1 MIYNIDSNMETLYNP
16 FLEKY
21 QTLHETHP
29 FDKIRIEHYKPAFE
43 EGMRQQNIEIEKIV
57 NNVQS
62 PTFTNTIVA
71 LEHSGKLLERVCQ
84 VFFNLMEAESND
96 DMQKLAQEISPVLT
110 EHANNINLN
119 EQLFLRIKTVYD
131 LEKDQLQGE
140 DKELLQKTY
149 DGFIRNGANLH
160 GKSREYFRA
169 LTMELSK
176 LTVQFAQN
184 TLKEMNAFQL
194 IITDRDE
201 LKGLPDSSI
210 EAAAQLAEEK
220 GVKGW
225 IFTLHAPSYRPFI
238 TYCAD
243 RELRKKMY
251 MAYMTQCTHN
261 NDCNNLDI
269 VVRIVNTRMKI
280 AQVLGYNTYADYVL
294 KKRMAENSDNVY
306 HLLYQLIEAYM
317 PTAHCE
323 MDELHNYAEQLE
335 GHKVDLMPWDWAYY
349 SEKLKNEKYSIDQE
363 LLRPYFELKNVID
376 GVFGLANRLYGITFK
391 ENEKIPVFHPDVKT
405 YEVFDKDGSFL
416 AVLYADF
423 YSRATKQSGA
433 WMTSF
438 KDQWI
443 NDDGNNSRPHIS
455 ITTNFTKPT
464 ATKPALL
471 TLNEV
476 ETFLHEFGHALH
488 GMFANTRY
496 ASMSGTSVY
505 RDFVELPSQIMEN
518 FAIEKDFLH
527 TFAKHY
533 QTGELIPDEYIER
546 IVDAANFN
554 VAYACLRQVSFGLL
568 DMAWYTRSEEFS
580 GDVKEYEEKAWAKA
594 QMFASVPSTC
604 MSVQFSHIMDGG
616 YSAGYYGYK
625 WAEVLDAD
633 AFSVFRD
640 KGIFNRKVADSF
652 RENILSKGG
661 TEHPMTLYKRFR
673 GQEPTIDALLIRN
686 GIKTK

>member
-1 MIYNIDSNMETLYNP
+1 MEILYNP
-16 FLEKY
+16 FLQEYK
-21 QTLHETHP
+21 TIHGVHP
-29 FDKIRIEHYKPAFE
+29 FDKIKLEHYKPAFE
-43 EGMRQQNIEIEKIV
+43 EGMRRQNDEIERIV
-57 NNVQS
+57 NNDEK
-62 PTFTNTIVA
+62 PTFSNTIVA
-71 LEHSGKLLERVCQ
+71 LEHSGELLERVCQ

-96 DMQKLAQEISPVLT
+96 DMQILAQEISPILT
-110 EHANNINLN
+110 EHSNNISLN
-119 EQLFLRIKTVYD
+119 EQLFLRIKSVYENE
-131 LEKDQLQGE
+131 LGQLQNE
-140 DKELLQKTY
+140 DRELLQKTY
-149 DGFIRNGANLH
+149 DSFVRNGANLH
-160 GKSREYFRA
+160 GEDREYFRE
-169 LTMELSK
+169 LSMELSK

-194 IITDRDE
+194 VITNEDE
-201 LKGLPDSSI
+201 LKGLPESSI

-225 IFTLHAPSYRPFI
+225 IFTLHAPSYRPFM

-243 RELRKKMY
+243 RELRRKMY
-251 MAYMTQCTHN
+251 MAYMTQCTHDNDN
-261 NDCNNLDI
+261 NNMDI

-280 AQVLGYNTYADYVL
+280 AQILGYDTYADYVL
-294 KKRMAENSDNVY
+294 KKRMAEKSENVY
-306 HLLYQLIEAYM
+306 HLLYQLIEAYT
-317 PTAHCE
+317 PTARHE
-323 MDELHNYAEQLE
+323 MEEVRNYANQLE
-335 GHKVDLMPWDWAYY
+335 EHEVDLMPWDWAYY

-376 GVFGLANRLYGITFK
+376 GVFGLATRLYGITFK
-391 ENEKIPVFHPDVKT
+391 ENKDIPVFHPDVKT

-423 YSRATKQSGA
+423 YPRETKQSGA

-443 NDDGNNSRPHIS
+443 EESGVNSRPHIS

-464 ATKPALL
+464 ASKPALL
-471 TLNEV
+471 TLSEV

-518 FAIEKDFLH
+518 FAIQKDFLH

-533 QTGELIPDEYIER
+533 QTGELLPDEYVER
-546 IVDAANFN
+546 IVKASNFN

-568 DMAWYTRSEEFS
+568 DMAWYTRSKEFS
-580 GDVKEYEEKAWAKA
+580 GDVKAYEEEAWSKA
-594 QMFASVPSTC
+594 QLFAPVPSTC

-633 AFSVFRD
+633 AFSVFRE
-640 KGIFNRKVADSF
+640 KGIFNREVADSF

-661 TEHPMTLYKRFR
+661 TEHPMVLYKRFR
-673 GQEPTIDALLIRN
+673 GQEPSIEALLVRN
-686 GIKTK
+686 GIITK

>member
-1 MIYNIDSNMETLYNP
+1 MEILYNP
-16 FLEKY
+16 FLQEYK
-21 QTLHETHP
+21 TIHGVHP
-29 FDKIRIEHYKPAFE
+29 FDKIKLEHYKPAFE
-43 EGMRQQNIEIEKIV
+43 EGMRRQNDEIERIV
-57 NNVQS
+57 NNDEK
-62 PTFTNTIVA
+62 PTFSNTIVA
-71 LEHSGKLLERVCQ
+71 LEHSGELLERVCQ

-96 DMQKLAQEISPVLT
+96 DMQILAQEISPILT
-110 EHANNINLN
+110 EHSNNISLN
-119 EQLFLRIKTVYD
+119 EQLFLRIKSVYENE
-131 LEKDQLQGE
+131 LGQLQNE
-140 DKELLQKTY
+140 DRELLQKTY
-149 DGFIRNGANLH
+149 DSFVRNGANLH
-160 GKSREYFRA
+160 GEDREYFRE
-169 LTMELSK
+169 LSMELSK

-194 IITDRDE
+194 VITNEDE
-201 LKGLPDSSI
+201 LKGLPESSI

-225 IFTLHAPSYRPFI
+225 IFTLHAPSYRPFM

-243 RELRKKMY
+243 RELRRKMY
-251 MAYMTQCTHN
+251 MAYMTQCTHDNDN
-261 NDCNNLDI
+261 NNMDI

-280 AQVLGYNTYADYVL
+280 AQILGYDTYADYVL
-294 KKRMAENSDNVY
+294 KKRMAEKSENVY
-306 HLLYQLIEAYM
+306 HLLYQLIEAYT
-317 PTAHCE
+317 PTARHE
-323 MDELHNYAEQLE
+323 MEEVRNYANQLE
-335 GHKVDLMPWDWAYY
+335 GHEVDLMPWDWAYY

-376 GVFGLANRLYGITFK
+376 GVFGLATRLYGITFK
-391 ENEKIPVFHPDVKT
+391 ENKDIPVFHPDVKT

-423 YSRATKQSGA
+423 YPRETKQSGA

-443 NDDGNNSRPHIS
+443 EESGVNSRPHIS

-464 ATKPALL
+464 ASKPALL
-471 TLNEV
+471 TLSEV

-518 FAIEKDFLH
+518 FAIQKDFLH

-533 QTGELIPDEYIER
+533 QTGELLPDEYVER
-546 IVDAANFN
+546 IVKASNFN

-568 DMAWYTRSEEFS
+568 DMAWYTRSKEFS
-580 GDVKEYEEKAWAKA
+580 GDVKAYEEEAWSKA
-594 QMFASVPSTC
+594 QLFAPVPSTC

-633 AFSVFRD
+633 AFSVFRE
-640 KGIFNRKVADSF
+640 KGIFNREVADSF

-661 TEHPMTLYKRFR
+661 TEYPMVLYKRFR
-673 GQEPTIDALLIRN
+673 GQEPSIEALLVRN
-686 GIKTK
+686 GIITK

>member
-1 MIYNIDSNMETLYNP
+1 MEILYNP
-16 FLEKY
+16 FLQEYK
-21 QTLHETHP
+21 TIHGVHP
-29 FDKIRIEHYKPAFE
+29 FDKIKLEHYKPAFE
-43 EGMRQQNIEIEKIV
+43 EGMRRQNDEIERIV
-57 NNVQS
+57 NNDEK
-62 PTFTNTIVA
+62 PTFSNTIVA
-71 LEHSGKLLERVCQ
+71 LEHSGELLERVCQ
-84 VFFNLMEAESND
+84 VFFNLMEAESSD
-96 DMQKLAQEISPVLT
+96 DMQILAQEISPILT
-110 EHANNINLN
+110 EHSNNISLN
-119 EQLFLRIKTVYD
+119 EQLFLRIKSVYENE
-131 LEKDQLQGE
+131 LGQLQNE
-140 DKELLQKTY
+140 DRELLQKTY
-149 DGFIRNGANLH
+149 DSFVRNGANLH
-160 GKSREYFRA
+160 GEDRECFRE
-169 LTMELSK
+169 LSMELSK

-194 IITDRDE
+194 VITNEDE
-201 LKGLPDSSI
+201 LKGLPESSI

-225 IFTLHAPSYRPFI
+225 IFTLHAPSYRPFM

-243 RELRKKMY
+243 RELRRKMY
-251 MAYMTQCTHN
+251 MAYMTQCTHDNDN
-261 NDCNNLDI
+261 NNMDI

-280 AQVLGYNTYADYVL
+280 AQILGYDTYADYVL
-294 KKRMAENSDNVY
+294 KKRMAEKSENVY
-306 HLLYQLIEAYM
+306 HLLYQLIEAYT
-317 PTAHCE
+317 PTARHE
-323 MDELHNYAEQLE
+323 MEEVRNYANQLE
-335 GHKVDLMPWDWAYY
+335 GHEVDLMPWDWAYY

-376 GVFGLANRLYGITFK
+376 GVFGLATRLYGITFK
-391 ENEKIPVFHPDVKT
+391 ENKDIPVFHPDVKT

-423 YSRATKQSGA
+423 YPRETKQSGA

-443 NDDGNNSRPHIS
+443 EESGVNSRPHIS

-464 ATKPALL
+464 ASKPALL
-471 TLNEV
+471 TLSEV

-518 FAIEKDFLH
+518 FAIQKDFLH

-533 QTGELIPDEYIER
+533 QTGELLPDEYVER
-546 IVDAANFN
+546 IVKASNFN

-568 DMAWYTRSEEFS
+568 DMAWYTRSKEFS
-580 GDVKEYEEKAWAKA
+580 GDVKAYEEEAWSKA
-594 QMFASVPSTC
+594 QLFAPVPSTC

-633 AFSVFRD
+633 AFSVFRE
-640 KGIFNRKVADSF
+640 KGIFNREVADSF

-661 TEHPMTLYKRFR
+661 TEHPMVLYKRFR
-673 GQEPTIDALLIRN
+673 GQEPSIEALLVRN
-686 GIKTK
+686 GIITK